1 MRKFR
6 RQRDGGGKAG
16 DFALFACYLILFCSN
31 AGMNLNAT
39 MPAPESATDEPGS
52 SPQPQAPAE
61 FDPVALR
68 YRQDGL
74 TPQKQREY
82 VEALADTGLACAAAA
97 RIGVSVQS
105 VNRLQRRADAGSFNL
120 ACAAARR
127 HGARR
132 LHAIAWERAIEGTI
146 KRHYYHGELKAE
158 ERVYNDRLLTYLLGK
173 TEHLLDEPEEARAVA
188 RNWQPWVE
196 ALEAG
201 APPPDLYAAP
211 PGPPRPELTPEEE
224 LAAELTGDEVWQED
238 GVWWT
243 SFPPPAGFDGWEIEV
258 FGMEGYRRQLSPAEL
273 EVAEAGEQEEDE
285 EEVSHAVALRDLHF
299 GFAGGRADYAAAKES
314 ARKREGEVALRAF
327 FASRQAEASETSGP
341 FAGNP
346 GEDSAAWAGIEEAP

>member
-1 MRKFR
+1 M
-6 RQRDGGGKAG
+6 DH
-16 DFALFACYLILFCSN
+16 IPHVS
-31 AGMNLNAT
+31 
-39 MPAPESATDEPGS
+39 APESATDEPGS
-52 SPQPQAPAE
+52 SFNATPA

-68 YRQDGL
+68 YREDGL

-105 VNRLQRRADAGSFNL
+105 VNRLQRRADAASFNL

-146 KRHYYHGELKAE
+146 KRHYYHGELKGE
-158 ERVYNDRLLTYLLGK
+158 ERVYNDRLLIYLLGK

-201 APPPDLYAAP
+201 APPPDLDAAP
-211 PGPPRPELTPEEE
+211 PEPPRPEPTPEEIE
-224 LAAELTGDEVWQED
+224 EDLAAELTGDEVWQED

-273 EVAEAGEQEEDE
+273 EVAEAGEKEADE
-285 EEVSHAVALRDLHF
+285 EEVSHGVALRDLHF
-299 GFAGGRADYAAAKES
+299 GFAGGRADYAAAQES
-314 ARKREGEVALRAF
+314 ARRRAEEVALRAF
-327 FASRQAEASETSGP
+327 FASREAEASETSGSS
-341 FAGNP
+341 AGNP
-346 GEDSAAWAGIEEAP
+346 GEELAAWAGIEETP